1 MRGRE
6 SSFLRNEPYQA
17 KLRLPKRN
25 ILYFVYL
32 VLIILILTACRTSR
46 PDDTAEADSYGS
58 FTMETTYS
66 FDHQYYA
73 IQEAV
78 KYEED
83 DPDYIEISVYNAE
96 TEELADVFT
105 VARARDFWGICWES
119 DTYNIWV
126 QSGDIGNIC
135 YKYEDGQWTR
145 DDSAERP
152 DGIIS
157 KYD

>member
-1 MRGRE
+1 M
-6 SSFLRNEPYQA
+6 
-17 KLRLPKRN
+17 KRN
-25 ILYFVYL
+25 LLHFIYL
-32 VLIILILTACRTSR
+32 MLVTLLLTGCRIPQT
-46 PDDTAEADSYGS
+46 DNDLETETYGS
-58 FTMETTYS
+58 FTMETAYS
-66 FDHQYYA
+66 FDNKYYA

-83 DPDYIEISVYNAE
+83 DPDYIEISVYEAE
-96 TEELADVFT
+96 TEELEDVFT
-105 VARARDFWGICWES
+105 AARARDFWGICWES

-135 YKYEDGQWTR
+135 YKYEDGQWTQ

-152 DGIIS
+152 DDIIS

>member
-1 MRGRE
+1 MR
-6 SSFLRNEPYQA
+6 RN
-17 KLRLPKRN
+17 LLHF
-25 ILYFVYL
+25 IYL
-32 VLIILILTACRTSR
+32 MLVTLLVTGCRIPQT
-46 PDDTAEADSYGS
+46 DNDLETEANGS

-66 FDHQYYA
+66 FDNKYYA

-105 VARARDFWGICWES
+105 AARARDFWGICWES

-152 DGIIS
+152 DDIIS